1 MILIAGLDIG
11 GSVTKG
17 VLMKGENILAY
28 SEAQASDPI
37 TSALG
42 CLGRLLADKGMKI
55 RDLSRVALTGSV
67 TRRLKLDMI
76 EVDYKIVDEIEAIG
90 LGGLYLSGKKEA
102 IVVSIG
108 TGTAIVYARRNVNEH
123 YVEHLGG
130 TGVGGG
136 TIAGLGK
143 LLLKKEYPSSIFKE
157 ALGGEL
163 SKVNLQVKDIVGGPI
178 GRIPAEATASNFGK
192 VGDDTRP
199 EDIALGLITMIA
211 EVVATVAYFAAK
223 QRKIEENIIFVGKL
237 PSQEIFSKRLLDTL
251 SILGGKATIPKNAEY
266 ATAIGAAKVLG
277 KA

>member
-1 MILIAGLDIG
+1 MLVAGLDIG

-17 VLMKGENILAY
+17 VLMDGDSILAH
-28 SEAQASDPI
+28 SEVQASDSI

-42 CLGRLLADKGMKI
+42 CLGRLLADTGMKI
-55 RDLSRVALTGSV
+55 RDLGKVALTGSV

-90 LGGLYLSGKKEA
+90 LGGLHLSGKKEA
-102 IVVSIG
+102 IVVSVG
-108 TGTAIVYARRNVNEH
+108 TGTAIVYARMNANGH
-123 YVEHLGG
+123 HVEHLGG

-143 LLLKKEYPSSIFKE
+143 LLLKKEYPSSIFRE

-163 SKVNLQVKDIVGGPI
+163 SRVNLQVKDIVGGPI

-223 QRKIEENIIFVGKL
+223 QKGLEESIIFVGKL
-237 PSQEIFSKRLLDTL
+237 PSQEIFSNRLLDTL
-251 SILGGKATIPKNAEY
+251 SILGGRAVIPKNAEY
-266 ATAIGAAKVLG
+266 ATAIGAAKALR
-277 KA
+277 KL

>member
-1 MILIAGLDIG
+1 MLIAGLDIG

-17 VLMKGENILAY
+17 VLFDDEKIIAY
-28 SEAQASDPI
+28 SEVQASDSI

-42 CLGRLLADKGMKI
+42 CLGRLLADTGMKI
-55 RDLSRVALTGSV
+55 RDLRKVALTGSI

-76 EVDYKIVDEIEAIG
+76 EIDYRVIDEIEAIG
-90 LGGLYLSGKKEA
+90 LGGLYLSGKNEA
-102 IVVSIG
+102 IVVSVG
-108 TGTAIVYARRNVNEH
+108 TGTAIVYARRHGKE
-123 YVEHLGG
+123 YSVEHLGG

-143 LLLKKEYPSSIFKE
+143 LLLKKDYPSNIFKE
-157 ALGGEL
+157 ALGGDL
-163 SKVNLQVKDIVGGPI
+163 SRVNLQVRDIVGGPI

-211 EVVATVAYFAAK
+211 EVIATIAYFAAK
-223 QRKIEENIIFVGKL
+223 QKSLEENIIFVGKL

-251 SILGGKATIPKNAEY
+251 NVLGGKATIPKNAEY
-266 ATAIGAAKVLG
+266 ATAIGAAKALIE
-277 KA
+277 